1 MTGPARDEKAD
12 GTNPSSVAKPVGG
25 PTRKG
30 NLSNGED
37 GPTESASNPRADHPS
52 PAPPSPP
59 RCARCGHRSDYHNES
74 MLDSPCWQDF
84 GLTIPQECDCHA
96 FVPPAEQEGTP
107 K

>member
-52 PAPPSPP
+52 PAPPAETPMEVAP
-59 RCARCGHRSDYHNES
+59 WCV
-74 MLDSPCWQDF
+74 
-84 GLTIPQECDCHA
+84 CHA
-96 FVPPAEQEGTP
+96 FPNPHRHDSATGQIIHEIVMRAERRVAPKEGGGA
-107 K
+107 